1 MAANLSLPP
10 RRLLGRQHKQG
21 VSGDRRYKR
30 TKRKRETSHSLGG
43 AWSGDD
49 PHKALPCHRVRT
61 RLRRLGHAGVARGLR
76 CCCPDGGSRTRS
88 RLGRGGRARCGL
100 RRSRATRRPRP
111 GHGRVKRGHAMGRGG
126 SCARARWTNALT
138 RSGSRRVERVEE
150 IFILERVGIAT
161 RVLPAGAVRRVRVL
175 GLAAFTGELA
185 DALLFLLGLR
195 GLVLQAV
202 GLARRSRRNFPLGRH
217 PARRRQAP
225 WGEIGLQRRG

>member
-1 MAANLSLPP
+1 
-10 RRLLGRQHKQG
+10 
-21 VSGDRRYKR
+21 
-30 TKRKRETSHSLGG
+30 
-43 AWSGDD
+43 
-49 PHKALPCHRVRT
+49 
-61 RLRRLGHAGVARGLR
+61 
-76 CCCPDGGSRTRS
+76 
-88 RLGRGGRARCGL
+88 
-100 RRSRATRRPRP
+100 
-111 GHGRVKRGHAMGRGG
+111 MGRGG